1 MKFLYI
7 SLFLCLLFTC
17 TNDNNQPIE
26 NESRKVNQT
35 KEPTVFT
42 EMHPKKTNLYFSNR
56 IVENDEINYF
66 GYTYL
71 YNGGGVALVDINN
84 DGLADV
90 YFTSTQKADKLY
102 LNLGNLK
109 FKDISST
116 SGIDKFKGC
125 KTGISFTDVNNDG
138 WTDFYVCR
146 AGWSKNPNDRKNL
159 LFLNNQ
165 DNTFK
170 ESAAEYGVADGSRS
184 IQSVFF
190 DYDNDGDLDMYLSN
204 HPKVFRQSTQEVIA
218 KINNPTDENSDK
230 FYIKNADG
238 TYTESGKKVGIF
250 NHGWGL
256 GLVAADL
263 NNDGWTDVY
272 VSNDFQAH
280 DYYYLNNGDGTF
292 TESLKKYFPHTSYFA
307 MGIDLVDINNDK
319 NLDIFV
325 GEMLSENNA
334 RQKTNMA
341 PMDADLFKLLVDS
354 DLHYQYM
361 RNSFHL
367 NNGNGHFSDIADYAG
382 IAKTDWSWSSLFG
395 DYDNDGDN
403 DLLVVN
409 GWLKDTQDKDFSKK
423 ANAYAQ
429 KYNNKLKYAQV
440 DSFLKSTPLENYAFE
455 YEGDLK
461 FKKVSDK
468 WGFNFKGFSN
478 GMAYG
483 DLDNDGDL
491 DVVVNNMNANTSLY
505 QNNTNGSYLKLK
517 LNGPPKN
524 KLGVNSKITLQTNE
538 GIQYKE
544 FITTRGFQS
553 SCEPMV
559 HFGLKSGTQ
568 VESLLVVWPD
578 GKEQIIKQLAI
589 NQTHTIDYKDA
600 KKGKAE
606 KKLQDPMFKE
616 LNAKKIIDYTHQEI
630 YYNDFAEEVLLPH
643 QLSQMGPA
651 LIVGDVDKNG
661 LDDVF
666 IGGAHQQAGALF
678 LQKKPQVFE
687 KSNQSIWLEDAIYED
702 VDALF
707 FDADGDADLD
717 LYVVSGSNEFLKKTA
732 FLEDRLYLN
741 NGKGQYEKSNNLL
754 PKSFINGG
762 TISSSDFDQDGDQD
776 LFIGGGVLPG
786 KYPQASKSILLQN
799 GSAGFKDVT
808 KELAPELE
816 KAGIIQSS
824 VWSDYNGDGNL
835 DLIVVG
841 EWTSP
846 MFFTNDGTSFILAKI
861 GEVDKMVGW
870 WNKITAVDLD
880 QDGDDDYL
888 LGNLGENYKYKATDE
903 EPFEIFS
910 GDFDENGK
918 QDIVLGYY
926 SGSNLYPVRG
936 LQCSSEQM
944 PELTSQFT
952 TYQAFG
958 NADIFEIY
966 GTELEDAL
974 HYKAN
979 NFSSVILWNQGNDNF
994 DIQKLPARAQL
1005 APIQD
1010 FLIQDFDQ
1018 DNDLDILMAGNWY
1031 VSEVETPRAD
1041 SGTGLLLTNNENQFS
1056 AQPIPQSGFFANRDA
1071 RKLAYISCGRK
1082 YPLVIVANNNSEI
1095 QIFQLNKK

>member
-1 MKFLYI
+1 MKYLYLLT
-7 SLFLCLLFTC
+7 LFCLLFSCKNEKANTD
-17 TNDNNQPIE
+17 TQPSETPKIE
-26 NESRKVNQT
+26 T
-35 KEPTVFT
+35 TVFT

-84 DGLADV
+84 DDLPDV

-102 LNLGNLK
+102 LNLGNLR
-109 FKDISST
+109 FKDISKS

-125 KTGISFTDVNNDG
+125 KTGVSFTDINNDG
-138 WTDFYVCR
+138 WTDLYVCR
-146 AGWSKNPNDRKNL
+146 AGWSKNPKDRKNL
-159 LFLNNQ
+159 LFINNQ

-170 ESAAEYGVADGSRS
+170 ESAAEYGIDDENRS

-190 DYDNDGDLDMYLSN
+190 DYDKDGDLDMYLSN
-204 HPKVFRQSTQEVIA
+204 HPKVFRQSIEQVIA
-218 KINNPTDENSDK
+218 KVNNPTDENTDK
-230 FYIKNADG
+230 FYIKNDDG
-238 TYTESGKKVGIF
+238 TYTESGKKAGIF

-280 DYYYLNNGDGTF
+280 DYYYVNNGDGTF

-307 MGIDLVDINNDK
+307 MGVDLVDINDDK
-319 NLDIFV
+319 NLDVFV
-325 GEMLSENNA
+325 GEMLSETNV

-341 PMDADLFKLLVDS
+341 PMDADRFKQLVNS

-367 NNGNGHFSDIADYAG
+367 NNGNGHFSDIAEYAG
-382 IAKTDWSWSSLFG
+382 ISKTDWSWSSLFG
-395 DYDNDGDN
+395 DYDHDGDN

-423 ANAYAQ
+423 ANKYAQ

-461 FKKVSDK
+461 FKKVSEK

-491 DVVVNNMNANTSLY
+491 DIVVNNMNANTSLY
-505 QNNTNGSYLKLK
+505 ENNTNGSYLKLK
-517 LNGPPKN
+517 LNGPKEN
-524 KLGVNSKITLQTNE
+524 RFGVNSKITLTTNQ

-553 SCEPMV
+553 SCEPVV

-568 VESLLVVWPD
+568 IESLSVIWAD
-578 GKEQIIKQLAI
+578 GKEQVIKEITA
-589 NQTHTIDYKDA
+589 NQTHTVEYKDA
-600 KKGKAE
+600 KRSNA
-606 KKLQDPMFKE
+606 KKENTSPTFKE
-616 LNAKKIIDYTHQEI
+616 LNAKNVIDFTHQEI
-630 YYNDFAEEVLLPH
+630 YYDDYKEEVLLPH

-651 LIVGDVDKNG
+651 LVVADIDNNG
-661 LDDVF
+661 LDDIY

-678 LQKKPQVFE
+678 LQK
-687 KSNQSIWLEDAIYED
+687 QSQKFVKTQPTLWLADSKYED

-707 FDADGDADLD
+707 FDADGDKDLD
-717 LYVVSGSNEFLKKTA
+717 LYVVSGSNEFLQESA
-732 FLEDRLYLN
+732 MLEDRLYLN
-741 NGKGQYEKSNNLL
+741 NGKGVFEKSTGLL
-754 PKSFINGG
+754 PQFVTNGG
-762 TISSSDFDQDGDQD
+762 TISAADFDKDGDQD
-776 LFIGGGVLPG
+776 LFIGGGVEPG
-786 KYPQASKSILLQN
+786 KYPYASKSILLQN
-799 GSAGFKDVT
+799 NEDGFKEVT
-808 KELAPELE
+808 STLAPDLE
-816 KAGIIQSS
+816 RAGITQSS
-824 VWSDYNGDGNL
+824 VWSDFNGDGTL

-846 MFFTNDGTSFILAKI
+846 MFFANDGAEFSLTKL

-870 WNKITAVDLD
+870 WNNVTAIDLD
-880 QDGDDDYL
+880 NDGDEDYL

-910 GDFDENGK
+910 GDFDNNGK

-926 SGSNLYPVRG
+926 SESNLYPVRG
-936 LQCSSEQM
+936 FQCSSEQM
-944 PELTSQFT
+944 PDLQNQFDS
-952 TYQAFG
+952 YKSFG
-958 NADIFEIY
+958 TADIFEIY

-979 NFSSVILWNQGNDNF
+979 NFSSLILWNKGDEEF
-994 DIQKLPARAQL
+994 EIEKLPGQAQL

-1010 FLIQDFDQ
+1010 FLIQDFDK

-1031 VSEVETPRAD
+1031 VSEIETPRAD
-1041 SGTGLLLTNNENQFS
+1041 AGTGLLLINNENKFS
-1056 AQPIPQSGFFANRDA
+1056 PQSVPQSGFFANKDA
-1071 RKLAYISCGRK
+1071 RKLAYISCGK
-1082 YPLVIVANNNSEI
+1082 KSPLVVVANNNSRV
-1095 QIFQLNKK
+1095 QIFEYIN

>member
-1 MKFLYI
+1 MKYLYLI
-7 SLFLCLLFTC
+7 LLFSLFFACNADKSNNVPPVEKSVNET
-17 TNDNNQPIE
+17 DN
-26 NESRKVNQT
+26 T
-35 KEPTVFT
+35 KVFT
-42 EMHPKKTNLYFSNR
+42 ETTPKKTNLYFSNR
-56 IVENDEINYF
+56 IVENDNINYF

-71 YNGGGVALVDINN
+71 YNGGGVSIVDINN
-84 DGLADV
+84 DDLPDI

-102 LNLGNLK
+102 LNKGNLK
-109 FKDISST
+109 FEDISKS

-125 KTGISFTDVNNDG
+125 KTGVSFTDVNNDG

-146 AGWSKNPNDRKNL
+146 AGWSKNPKDRKNL
-159 LFLNNQ
+159 LFINNQ

-170 ESAAEYGVADGSRS
+170 ESAAKYGIDDESRS

-190 DYDNDGDLDMYLSN
+190 DYDKDGDLDMYLSN
-204 HPKVFRQSTQEVIA
+204 HPKVFRQSTEQVIA
-218 KINNPTDENSDK
+218 KINNPTDENTDK
-230 FYIKNADG
+230 FYIKNDDG

-256 GLVAADL
+256 GLVAGDL

-280 DYYYLNNGDGTF
+280 DYYYVNNGDGTF

-307 MGIDLVDINNDK
+307 MGVDLVDINNDQ

-325 GEMLSENNA
+325 GEMLSETNV

-367 NNGNGHFSDIADYAG
+367 NNGNGHFSDIAEYAG
-382 IAKTDWSWSSLFG
+382 ISKTDWSWSSLFG

-429 KYNNKLKYAQV
+429 KYNNKLKYNQV

-491 DVVVNNMNANTSLY
+491 DIVVNNMNANASLY
-505 QNNTNGSYLKLK
+505 QNNSMSSFIKLK
-517 LNGPPKN
+517 LNGPSKN
-524 KLGVNSKITLQTNE
+524 KLGINSKITLTTNE

-544 FITTRGFQS
+544 FMTTRGFQS

-568 VESLLVVWPD
+568 IESLLVVWPD
-578 GKEQIIKQLAI
+578 GKEQVIKELAV
-589 NQTHTIDYKDA
+589 NQTHIIDYKDA
-600 KKGKAE
+600 QKSTRKKE
-606 KKLQDPMFKE
+606 KTSPAFKE
-616 LNAKKIIDYTHQEI
+616 LNAKKIIDFTHQEV
-630 YYNDFAEEVLLPH
+630 YYDDYKEEVLLPH

-651 LIVGDVDKNG
+651 LVVGDVDKNG
-661 LDDVF
+661 LDDIY
-666 IGGAHQQAGALF
+666 IGGAHQQAGVLF
-678 LQKKPQVFE
+678 LQKRPQEFV
-687 KSNQSIWLEDAIYED
+687 KSQSALWSTDSKYED

-707 FDADGDADLD
+707 FDADGDQDLD
-717 LYVVSGSNEFLKKTA
+717 LYVVSGSNEFLKNSA
-732 FLEDRLYLN
+732 LLVDRLYLN
-741 NGKGQYEKSNNLL
+741 NGKGAFEKSTGLL
-754 PKSFINGG
+754 PQFTTNGG
-762 TISSSDFDQDGDQD
+762 TISACDFDKDGDQD

-786 KYPQASKSILLQN
+786 KYPYASKSILLQN
-799 GSAGFKDVT
+799 NIEGFKNVT
-808 KELAPELE
+808 QALAPELE
-816 KAGIIQSS
+816 EAGIIQSS
-824 VWSDYNGDGNL
+824 VWSDFNNDGNL

-846 MFFTNDGTSFILAKI
+846 MFFTNDGTEFSLTKMA
-861 GEVDKMVGW
+861 EVDKMVGW
-870 WNKITAVDLD
+870 WNKVTAVDLD
-880 QDGDDDYL
+880 NDGDEDYL

-910 GDFDENGK
+910 GDFDNNGK

-926 SGSNLYPVRG
+926 SESNLYPVRG
-936 LQCSSEQM
+936 FQCSSEQM
-944 PELTSQFT
+944 PDLQNQFD
-952 TYQAFG
+952 TYKSFG
-958 NADIFEIY
+958 TADIFEIY
-966 GTELEDAL
+966 GAELENAL

-979 NFSSVILWNQGNDNF
+979 NFSSLILWNKGDEEF
-994 DIQKLPARAQL
+994 DIEKLPGQAQL
-1005 APIQD
+1005 APIKD
-1010 FLIQDFDQ
+1010 FLVQDFDK
-1018 DNDLDILMAGNWY
+1018 DNHLDILLAGNWY

-1041 SGTGLLLTNNENQFS
+1041 SGTGLLLTNNKNKFTVKTIS
-1056 AQPIPQSGFFANRDA
+1056 QSGFFANKDV
-1071 RKLAYISCGRK
+1071 RKMAYISCGQK
-1082 YPLVIVANNNSEI
+1082 SPLVIVANNNNSV
-1095 QIFQLNKK
+1095 QIFEYSN

>member
-1 MKFLYI
+1 MKYLYHLLII
-7 SLFLCLLFTC
+7 SCLLFTC
-17 TNDNNQPIE
+17 KNDNTNGEPAPVE
-26 NESRKVNQT
+26 TPKVESK
-35 KEPTVFT
+35 VFT

-56 IVENDEINYF
+56 IVENDNINYF

-84 DGLADV
+84 DDLPDV

-102 LNLGNLK
+102 LNLGNFK

-125 KTGISFTDVNNDG
+125 KTGVSFTDVNNDG
-138 WTDFYVCR
+138 WTDLYVCR
-146 AGWSKNPNDRKNL
+146 AGWAKDPKDRKNL
-159 LFLNNQ
+159 LFLNNK
-165 DNTFK
+165 DNTFT
-170 ESAAEYGVADGSRS
+170 ESAAKYGIDDGSRS

-190 DYDNDGDLDMYLSN
+190 DYDKDGDLDMYLSN
-204 HPKVFRQSTQEVIA
+204 HPKVFRQSTEQVIA
-218 KINNPTDENSDK
+218 KINNPTDENTDK

-292 TESLKKYFPHTSYFA
+292 TESLKEYFPHTSYFA

-325 GEMLSENNA
+325 GEMLSENNS

-341 PMDADLFKLLVDS
+341 PMDADLFHLLVDS

-395 DYDNDGDN
+395 DYDQDGDN

-423 ANAYAQ
+423 ANDYAQ
-429 KYNNKLKYAQV
+429 KFNNKLKYAQV

-505 QNNTNGSYLKLK
+505 QNNTNGSYIKLK
-517 LNGPPKN
+517 LDGPTKN
-524 KLGVNSKITLQTNE
+524 RFGINTKVTLKTSE

-559 HFGLKSGTQ
+559 HFGLKSGTTI
-568 VESLLVVWPD
+568 ENLTVVWPD
-578 GKEQIIKQLAI
+578 GKEQVINDLAI
-589 NQTHTIDYKDA
+589 DQTHTIDYKNA
-600 KKGKAE
+600 KKGKAN
-606 KKLQDPMFKE
+606 KE
-616 LNAKKIIDYTHQEI
+616 NLNPSFQELDAKKILDFAHQEV
-630 YYNDFAEEVLLPH
+630 YYDDYKEEVLLPH
-643 QLSQMGPA
+643 QLSQMGPSLA
-651 LIVGDVDKNG
+651 VGDVDGNG

-666 IGGAHQQAGALF
+666 IGGAHKQAAALF
-678 LQKKPQVFE
+678 LQTKPQVFE
-687 KSNQSIWLEDAIYED
+687 KSNQSLLAEDANYED

-707 FDADGDADLD
+707 FDADGDQDLD
-717 LYVVSGSNEFLKKTA
+717 LYVMSGSNEFLKKTA
-732 FLEDRLYLN
+732 FLADRLYLN
-741 NGKGQYEKSNNLL
+741 NGKGQFEKSNNLL
-754 PKSFINGG
+754 PKSFSNGG
-762 TISSSDFDQDGDQD
+762 TISSCDYDKDGDQD
-776 LFIGGGVLPG
+776 LFIGGGALPG
-786 KYPQASKSILLQN
+786 KYPKAVKSVLLQN
-799 GSAGFKDVT
+799 NKDGFKDVT
-808 KELAPELE
+808 NEVIPELE
-816 KAGIIQSS
+816 NVGIIKTS
-824 VWSDYNGDGNL
+824 VWSDYNGDGKL
-835 DLIVVG
+835 DLIIAG
-841 EWTSP
+841 EWTNP
-846 MFFTNDGTSFILAKI
+846 MFFTNEGSSFTLEKM
-861 GEVDKMVGW
+861 GEVGKMVGW
-870 WNKITAVDLD
+870 WNNITAVDLD
-880 QDGDDDYL
+880 QDGDEDYV
-888 LGNLGENYKYKATDE
+888 LGNLGENYKYKATDD
-903 EPFEIFS
+903 EPFEIYS
-910 GDFDENGK
+910 GDFDQNGK

-936 LQCSSEQM
+936 LQCSSEQI
-944 PELTSQFT
+944 PDIKTQFT
-952 TYQAFG
+952 TYKAFG
-958 NADIFEIY
+958 NADLFDIY
-966 GTELEDAL
+966 GEELNNAL
-974 HYKAN
+974 HYQAN
-979 NFSSVILWNQGNDNF
+979 NFSSIILWNKGENDF
-994 DIQKLPARAQL
+994 EIQNLPGRAQL

-1010 FLIQDFDQ
+1010 FLVQDFDK
-1018 DNDLDILMAGNWY
+1018 DNDLDILMAGNWH
-1031 VSEVETPRAD
+1031 VSEIETPRAD
-1041 SGTGLLLTNNENQFS
+1041 AGTGLLLTNDKNQFS
-1056 AQPIPQSGFFANRDA
+1056 AQSIPQSGFFANKDA
-1071 RKLAYISCGRK
+1071 RKLAYISCGSK
-1082 YPLVIVANNNSEI
+1082 SPLVIVANNNSRI
-1095 QIFQLNKK
+1095 QLFEFNKK